1 MRLVIPAKAGI
12 HSTEGYELK
21 NKIEIIYEDQHLIA
35 INKPTGVS
43 VTKDRVGKPDI
54 LELLAKQRDGEKLR
68 LIHRLDKGTSGI
80 MLLAKTPESQSIFSS
95 GFEKR
100 LFKKT
105 YLVLVS
111 GYVSSETGR
120 IKAPIARSLRDA
132 KQMCISSKRGKE
144 SITDFRL
151 LAEFGMVSL
160 VAAMPVTGRTHQI
173 RVHFANRNMP
183 LAIDPVYGGKRPI
196 MLSDYKAGYGLTR
209 GKSEKPLIERLT
221 LHAYQLELPKTEL
234 TEPMTLVAKPDKKF
248 AAAIK
253 MLTKH
258 NPDGPEAFLDQ
269 QDFESIIA
277 AMPLKTIERR
287 DER

>member
-1 MRLVIPAKAGI
+1 
-12 HSTEGYELK
+12 LK
-21 NKIEIIYEDQHLIA
+21 KKIEIIYEDENLIA
-35 INKPTGVS
+35 INKPDGVS
-43 VTKDRVGKPDI
+43 VTKDRAGKPDI
-54 LELLAKQRDGEKLR
+54 LELLGKQRGGDEKLR

-80 MLLAKTPESQSIFSS
+80 MLLAKTLQAQSIFSS

-105 YLVLVS
+105 YLALVS
-111 GYVSSETGR
+111 GYVSSPKGR
-120 IKAPIARSLRDA
+120 IKAPIARSLRDV

-144 SITDFRL
+144 AITDFRL
-151 LAEFGMVSL
+151 LAEFGIVSL
-160 VAAMPVTGRTHQI
+160 IAAMPVTGRTHQI
-173 RVHFANRNMP
+173 RVHCANRNMP

-196 MLSDYKAGYGLTR
+196 MLSDYKAGYGVSR
-209 GKSEKPLIERLT
+209 GKKENPLIDRLT

-234 TEPMTLVAKPDKKF
+234 TEPMTLVAKPEKKF

-258 NPDGPEAFLDQ
+258 NPNGPEAFLDQ
-269 QDFESIIA
+269 KDFEAIIA
-277 AMPLKTIERR
+277 GNPLKGNERR